1 MSHLSI
7 RKIGKALI
15 LSVPQVRRL
24 YDFSLALKTENHVI
38 KAQLLR
44 QSSLLVEMELSGDAQ
59 DLLTRELP
67 EDFDGQ
73 CLELERRILLVLGSK
88 QLSKM
93 PVDSQTR
100 WIQQIFTQC
109 ISRLHPKSGLFAELI
124 NELLPEIFRC
134 PTLPIASACEL
145 YEAMYGLYWCGAQSL
160 MDMRGFDAQTV
171 GLFRGYLSSHGF
183 AGRKDSEKF
192 RKPEKEIRVGYFCH
206 YAYETKGNALAPVVS
221 ALAKKHAARKD
232 RKIFVYCV
240 QWVSQ
245 AFIDEFDGSGVTVR
259 NYPNQMDYAQL
270 DNLVAAIQ
278 TDKIDVVITEVASSV
293 ANYVFAKRVAPCQMW
308 LEPGYPF
315 WSNPD
320 VDWVLVPGKE
330 WKPWFGIPRDRHS
343 HLRLGLPLAS
353 GGITPTADEL
363 KEAKLKLPSDVKIFA
378 VFTRLIKV
386 TPTYLDVV
394 KRILTHV
401 PKTHMIF
408 VGTGD
413 SRLINSF
420 IRDDAIK
427 GRVTLLNEN
436 VDLNVYGRLI
446 DVFLDTFP
454 FIGGLACRDVA
465 CHGKPVVSLLAGEWD
480 ILLKEER
487 IPSLLVSSV
496 DEYFDVATRLVL
508 DDQFYKASA
517 TETLMLSAH
526 KNDGVEMISDVEFG
540 ISCALRNL

>member
-1 MSHLSI
+1 MRNLSLRQI
-7 RKIGKALI
+7 CKALVLYI
-15 LSVPQVRRL
+15 PKVRQL
-24 YDFSLALKTENHVI
+24 YDFSLALKTENQSI

-44 QSSLLVEMELSGDAQ
+44 QNFLPAGMELSDDPEKA
-59 DLLTRELP
+59 LAHELP

-93 PVDSQTR
+93 SVDLQVR

-109 ISRLHPKSGLFAELI
+109 ISRLHPKSRLFAELI
-124 NELLPEIFRC
+124 DELLPEIFRC
-134 PTLPIASACEL
+134 QSLPMASACHL
-145 YEAMYGLYWCGAQSL
+145 YDAMYGLYWCGAQSL

-183 AGRKDSEKF
+183 TSKESVEKF

-206 YAYETKGNALAPVVS
+206 YAYEAKGNALAPVVS
-221 ALAKKHAARKD
+221 ALAKKHAKKKD

-240 QWVSQ
+240 QWASQ

-259 NYPNQMDYAQL
+259 NYPNQLDYAQL
-270 DNLVAAIQ
+270 DNLAAAIQ
-278 TDKIDVVITEVASSV
+278 TDKIDVVITEVASSI
-293 ANYVFAKRVAPCQMW
+293 ANYVFAKRVASCQMW

-320 VDWVLVPGKE
+320 VDWVLVPGKV
-330 WKPWFGIPRDRHS
+330 WQPWFGISRDRHS
-343 HLRLGLPLAS
+343 NLRLGLPLAS
-353 GGITPTADEL
+353 GGNEPTADEL
-363 KEAKLKLPSDVKIFA
+363 EEAKLKLPRGVKIFA
-378 VFTRLIKV
+378 VFTRLIKI
-386 TPTYLDVV
+386 TPTYLGVV
-394 KRILTHV
+394 KRILTQV
-401 PKTHMIF
+401 PNTHMIF

-413 SRLINSF
+413 SRLVNSF
-420 IRDDAIK
+420 IRDDAIR
-427 GRVTLLNEN
+427 GRVTLFNEN

-487 IPSLLVSSV
+487 IPSLLVSNV
-496 DEYFDVATRLVL
+496 EEYFGVATRLVL
-508 DDQFYKASA
+508 DDQFYTACA
-517 TETLMLSAH
+517 TDTLLLSAH
-526 KNDGVEMISDVEFG
+526 KNDETEMILDVEFG
-540 ISCALRNL
+540 ISCAVKNL